1 MDVEIVDSGLKRD
14 SVGRRIES
22 DAERERLLEAYD
34 VSGQTQRAFA
44 EQHGLAYNTL
54 VYWLK
59 LRRHKEQAAGAGS
72 KSVSLFHEVS
82 LPSVSPSLLE
92 VCLPDGMVLRGGDAE
107 SLAALAKALRC

>member
-22 DAERERLLEAYD
+22 EVERKRLLEAYD
-34 VSGQTQRAFA
+34 VSGQTQKAFA
-44 EQHGLAYNTL
+44 EQHGLAYSTL

-59 LRRHKEQAAGAGS
+59 LRRQKEHATAGS
-72 KSVSLFHEVS
+72 KSVSLFQEVS
-82 LPSVSPSLLE
+82 LPSVSPSVLE